1 MTRLT
6 HNKRLIDAIQGAYYA
21 LAGRVDGA
29 NAARVDTIGGRTM
42 PPRRTLVALPGVRY
56 WRIRRM
62 LLQQQLAD
70 KAGVN
75 LSTVARIEGGG
86 LASISTLAKLAEALD
101 VAADDLLRSPP
112 DQ

>member
-1 MTRLT
+1 
-6 HNKRLIDAIQGAYYA
+6 
-21 LAGRVDGA
+21 
-29 NAARVDTIGGRTM
+29 M

-70 KAGVN
+70 QAGVN

-86 LASISTLAKLAEALD
+86 LASINTMAKLANALG
-101 VAADDLLRSPP
+101 VEGDDLLRQPP
-112 DQ
+112 NE